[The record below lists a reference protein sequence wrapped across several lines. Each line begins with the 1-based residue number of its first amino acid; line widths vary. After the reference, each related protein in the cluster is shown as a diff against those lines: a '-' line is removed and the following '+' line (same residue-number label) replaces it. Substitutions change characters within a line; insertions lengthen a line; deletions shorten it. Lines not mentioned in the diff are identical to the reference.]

1 MCLEFVYVPS
11 QLPVLDEML
20 LTVSQMYEF
29 AGVLVKPG
37 DLPRFWI
44 FMYRVNPFTYLTSS
58 FLSAAIGEAPVHCT
72 AKELITMEALGSQT
86 CEQYLSAYISTARG
100 FIVDPSATGMCQY
113 CPVETTTQ
121 FLQTVGISFGN
132 RWRDFG
138 LLWVYICFNIAAA
151 CALYWLCRMPRRRT
165 KA

>member
-1 MCLEFVYVPS
+1 
-11 QLPVLDEML
+11 
-20 LTVSQMYEF
+20 MYEF

-58 FLSAAIGEAPVHCT
+58 FLSAAIGEAPVQC
-72 AKELITMEALGSQT
+72 AANELLRMEAPDSQT
-86 CEQYLSAYISTARG
+86 CEQYLSVYVSTAG
-100 FIVDPSATGMCQY
+100 GYIVDPSATGICQY
-113 CPVETTTQ
+113 CPISSTTA
-121 FLQTVGISFGN
+121 FLESASISFAN

-138 LLWVYICFNIAAA
+138 FLWVYICFNIAVA
-151 CALYWLCRMPRRRT
+151 CALYWLCRMPKRRT